1 MVRATGISIFRPS
14 STAFSHF
21 YVDEVGG
28 HSTHK
33 EREKTEGEVR
43 NFEKNSKCLGSPIND
58 TMQRETSPFEK
69 LSETNLYIRG
79 LSADVSDFFILRQ
92 SNVRALFLTIQF
104 RQQTWTCRRC
114 ARSLAQSYRQKQ

>member
-33 EREKTEGEVR
+33 EREKTEGKVR
-43 NFEKNSKCLGSPIND
+43 NIEKNSKCLGSPIND

-79 LSADVSDFFILRQ
+79 LSADVSDFFIFWDNQ
-92 SNVRALFLTIQF
+92 N
-104 RQQTWTCRRC
+104 
-114 ARSLAQSYRQKQ
+114 